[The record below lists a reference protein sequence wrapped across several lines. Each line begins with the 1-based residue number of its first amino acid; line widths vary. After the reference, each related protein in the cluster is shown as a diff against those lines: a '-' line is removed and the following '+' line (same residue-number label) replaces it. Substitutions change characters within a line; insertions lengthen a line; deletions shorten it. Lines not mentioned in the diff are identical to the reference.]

1 MRAVILNGARH
12 GEISGERAQEVLGEE
27 LSGRA
32 WSVDAWLLREF
43 DIEPCRGCFE
53 CWVRTPG
60 LCNRSEIANR
70 IASTVIRSDLTI
82 LLTRITFGGYS
93 SELKRAVDHLIP
105 LVSPMF
111 MRVHGEVHH
120 RPRYPRYPALL
131 AVGLSRTAD
140 PEAEEVFT
148 KLLARNA
155 LNFHSPAHAAW
166 VVSEDDPGPGIRRR
180 LSAFLRPMGA
190 RP

>member
-12 GEISGERAQEVLGEE
+12 GEISGERAQDALREE
-27 LSGRA
+27 LSRRA

-43 DIEPCRGCFE
+43 EIEPCRGCFE

-60 LCNRSEIANR
+60 ACTRSETANQ
-70 IASTVIRSDLTI
+70 IASAFIRGDLTI
-82 LLTRITFGGYS
+82 LLTPVTFGGYS
-93 SELKRAVDHLIP
+93 SELKMALDHMIP

-111 MRVHGEVHH
+111 MRVRGEVHH

-131 AVGLSRTAD
+131 GVGLSRAAD
-140 PEAEEVFT
+140 SEAEEVFT

-166 VVSEDDPGPGIRRR
+166 VLPEDDPGPGIRSR
-180 LSAFLRPMGA
+180 LAAFLQPMGA
-190 RP
+190 RS